1 MSYRS
6 NASDIL
12 QIFIGLLMLG
22 GFILLS
28 FFLYNLQQL
37 GQENNAYLR
46 TINCLQSVPVADRD
60 ANYIKSCYDKADAH
74 NGTHIERFGT
84 EAK

>member
-6 NASDIL
+6 NASSIL
-12 QIFIGLLMLG
+12 EIFIAAAMLG

-28 FFLYNLQQL
+28 FFLFNLQQL

-46 TINCLQSVPVADRD
+46 TINCLQSVPVSERD
-60 ANYIKSCYDKADAH
+60 APYIKTCYDKADAH
-74 NGTHIERFGT
+74 NGTRIERFGT